1 MSVAGVLNTSTGKIL
16 SKFLPT
22 SPVDTYV
29 ENPMVANLDGGGLSI
44 THTDVVTVGNIVPT
58 QISDSTNSQGLIN
71 QILTSTG
78 TAVQFDTISRNVGDL
93 EVLYEGAFTGT
104 GQLGNVFTIPKSGLY
119 IFQVSV
125 NADGLV
131 FAPEPGTNGALFLLE
146 VAGGSPVPNS
156 SIVFTFDELTQY
168 SNVLG
173 GLLQNSSKYII
184 INLPEGTYTLNIST
198 NGTPSGGTLDIEI
211 FQFC

>member
-1 MSVAGVLNTSTGKIL
+1 MSVAAILNTTTGKIVPV
-16 SKFLPT
+16 FLPT
-22 SPVDTYV
+22 APSDTYV
-29 ENPMVANLDGGGLSI
+29 ENPMIANLDGGGVSI
-44 THTDVVTVGNIVPT
+44 TNANVVTVGNVEPT

-78 TAVQFDTISRNVGDL
+78 TAIQWDTISRNVGDVG
-93 EVLYEGAFTGT
+93 VLYQGPFTGT
-104 GQLGNVFTIPKSGLY
+104 GQLGAVFTIPKSGLY
-119 IFQVSV
+119 IFQVYV
-125 NADGLV
+125 NANSLV
-131 FAPEPGTNGALFLLE
+131 FAPQPGTEGVLFLLE

-156 SIVFTFDELTQY
+156 SIVFTYDELTQY

-173 GLLQNSSKYII
+173 GLLQDSSKYII

-198 NGTPSGGTLDIEI
+198 NGTPSGGTLDIDV